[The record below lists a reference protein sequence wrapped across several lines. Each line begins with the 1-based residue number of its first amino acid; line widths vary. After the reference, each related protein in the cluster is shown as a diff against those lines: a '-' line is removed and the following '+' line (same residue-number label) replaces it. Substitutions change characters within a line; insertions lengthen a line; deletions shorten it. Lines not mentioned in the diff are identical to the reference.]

1 MTREIF
7 SSIEEALCDIREGKM
22 IIVVDDMSRENE
34 GDLFIAGEM
43 VTPEAINFMATYGKG
58 LICTPISEAY
68 AKALGF
74 EPMVSHNTDN
84 HETAF
89 TVSIDYKDTT
99 TGISAFERAQT
110 VKKIFEE
117 GVKAE
122 DFRRPGHM
130 FPLIAREGGVFIRK
144 GHTEA
149 AVDLARLAGFKEGG
163 VICEIMKEDGTMA
176 RRDDLV
182 QFAKVHHLKMITI
195 EDLILYRKIYDH
207 WVEEV
212 VQINLPTCYGDF
224 KAYGFVDTITK
235 QEHVALVKGEV
246 SKAEEV
252 LVRIHSE
259 CLTGDVFGSQKCD
272 CGEQLHAA
280 LCQIEAAGCGIVLY
294 LRQEGR
300 GIGLMNKLK
309 AYKLQEQGFDTVEA
323 NLQLGFA
330 DDLRDYAIGAK
341 MLQLLGVKKI
351 KLLTN
356 NPRKIEG
363 LEKYGIQITKREP
376 IEIPTNKNNIFYM
389 RTKQEKLDHIL
400 SL

>member
-1 MTREIF
+1 MNAF
-7 SSIEEALCDIREGKM
+7 SSIEEALQDIREGKM

-34 GDLFIAGEM
+34 GDLFIAGEK

-58 LICTPISEAY
+58 LICCPINKTHAEA
-68 AKALGF
+68 L
-74 EPMVSHNTDN
+74 ELNPMVSKNTDN

-89 TVSIDYKDTT
+89 TVSIDYKEVT
-99 TGISAFERAQT
+99 TGISAFERAET
-110 VKKIFEE
+110 IKRLFEE
-117 GVKAE
+117 GIKAE

-130 FPLIAREGGVFIRK
+130 FPLVAREGGVLVRK

-176 RRDDLV
+176 RRDDLIA
-182 QFAKVHHLKMITI
+182 FAKIHDLKIITI
-195 EDLILYRKIYDH
+195 EDLIVYRKIYDN
-207 WVEEV
+207 WVEQAVE
-212 VQINLPTCYGDF
+212 IKLPTCYGNF
-224 KAYGFVDTITK
+224 KTYGFIDTITK
-235 QEHVALVKGEV
+235 QEHVAIVKGNV
-246 SKAEEV
+246 SGADEV

-280 LCQIEAAGCGIVLY
+280 LRQIEKAGCGIVLY

-300 GIGLMNKLK
+300 GIGLINKLK
-309 AYKLQEQGFDTVEA
+309 AYKLQEMGLDTVEA
-323 NLQLGFA
+323 NLELGFE

-341 MLQLLGVKKI
+341 MLQMLGVKKI
-351 KLLTN
+351 RLLTN

-363 LEKYGIQITKREP
+363 LETYGIEIAAREA
-376 IEIPTNKNNIFYM
+376 IEMPTNKNNIFYM
-389 RTKQEKLDHIL
+389 KTKQEKLGHIL
-400 SL
+400 KCL